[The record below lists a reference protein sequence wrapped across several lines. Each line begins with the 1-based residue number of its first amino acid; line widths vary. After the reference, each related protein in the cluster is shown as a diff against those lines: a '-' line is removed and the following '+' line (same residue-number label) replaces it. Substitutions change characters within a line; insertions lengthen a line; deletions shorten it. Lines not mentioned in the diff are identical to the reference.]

1 MAQRVYLVVV
11 GVIMV
16 VSGIAALINPNGI
29 AESLGIAAVDIAGHS
44 ELRATYGGLTLGW
57 GALLLAG
64 LRYPSMAVAGLG
76 FTALGGGG
84 LVLARFFGA
93 LSLGG
98 EGFTGAVTTI
108 ILFEVAMVAFAYVLL
123 RQALKAEEEIEVIR

>member
-1 MAQRVYLVVV
+1 MAQRVFLVIV
-11 GVIMV
+11 GAIMV

-57 GALLLAG
+57 GGLLLAG
-64 LRYPSMAVAGLG
+64 LRYPSMALAGFG
-76 FTALGGGG
+76 FTTFGGGG
-84 LVLARFFGA
+84 LVLARFFTA

-108 ILFEVAMVAFAYVLL
+108 ILFEVAMVAVAYILL
-123 RQALKAEEEIEVIR
+123 RQALKDEKEPEVIR